1 MHEHSENQDMKPR
14 ERPEEP
20 DHPMILDGCVT
31 SGDTQFMVRCL
42 LEEML
47 MAGIPPSQLAEMGRT
62 PNYQALYAA
71 RLTLGAEV
79 FDRILEETAA
89 RIGTHRF
96 TLREASQASP
106 YSTITRLDR

>member
-1 MHEHSENQDMKPR
+1 MHEHGENENPF

-31 SGDTQFMVRCL
+31 SGDTLFMVRCL

-47 MAGIPPSQLAEMGRT
+47 MAGLPPAQLAEMART

-79 FDRILEETAA
+79 FDRILEETAG

-96 TLREASQASP
+96 TTREACPDSP
-106 YSTITRLDR
+106 YLTIGRFDG